1 MPWEKSFDLDN
12 ALDRAIKI
20 FWAKGYEG
28 TSMADLVD
36 EMGINKGSLYNA
48 FGSKQELFTK
58 ALLKYDRDN
67 RQKKLEQL
75 EALDDPVKAITKFF
89 DGLIE
94 ESSADKEKKG
104 CLLFNTAL
112 ELPNQTHE
120 VHEAVG
126 FAINDLEAFFIRQI
140 KSGQKR
146 GDLAKSLKPNPT
158 AKSLIALLVG
168 FRVLSRGAY
177 TVKELK
183 TVKDSALKLIC
194 DQ

>member
-1 MPWEKSFDLDN
+1 MPWQKSFDLDT
-12 ALDRAIKI
+12 ALDRAVQI

-36 EMGINKGSLYNA
+36 QMGINKGSLYNA

-67 RQKKLEQL
+67 RQKKLEKL
-75 EALDDPVKAITKFF
+75 EAFDDPVKAITKFF

-94 ESSADKEKKG
+94 ESLADKEQKG
-104 CLLFNTAL
+104 CLVFNTAL
-112 ELPNQTHE
+112 ELPNQTQE
-120 VHEAVG
+120 VHEVVG

-146 GDLAKSLKPNPT
+146 GRLAKPVKPGQT

-177 TVKELK
+177 KVDELK
-183 TVKDSALKLIC
+183 TIKRDVLKLLSL
-194 DQ
+194 

>member
-1 MPWEKSFDLDN
+1 MPWEKSFDLDT

-20 FWAKGYEG
+20 FWARGYEG

-36 EMGINKGSLYNA
+36 QMGINKGSLYNA

-67 RQKKLEQL
+67 RQKKLEEL
-75 EALDDPVKAITKFF
+75 EAFDDPVKAITKFF

-94 ESSADKEKKG
+94 ESLADKEQKG

-120 VHEAVG
+120 VHEVVG

-146 GDLAKSLKPNPT
+146 GELSKALKPNST
-158 AKSLIALLVG
+158 AKSLIALIVG
-168 FRVLSRGAY
+168 FRVLCRGAY
-177 TVKELK
+177 KVNELK
-183 TVKDSALKLIC
+183 TIKRDVLKLLC
-194 DQ
+194 VQ